1 MPSTNEHSEG
11 SFRKLKQMGQ
21 RFLRG
26 ESANATAKPLPIPAD
41 VRAERRSGR
50 RVALPLDVRIKVGT
64 APVRF
69 VRLRDVNL
77 PGLSITPAD
86 GVEVGDHVS
95 VSFDG
100 CAEVTPPFA
109 LVAVARRILPSK
121 DTGEPSAVGLE
132 IDRELSSADA
142 QKNYRRV
149 VRHYLHHR
157 PLLEDMS
164 KGYFEGRCTSCDWVG
179 RVGKRSP
186 LCSRCGAKMVE
197 LSEKVK
203 ETVRT

>member
-1 MPSTNEHSEG
+1 MPSTSERSTG
-11 SFRKLKQMGQ
+11 SFSKLKQLGQ

-26 ESANATAKPLPIPAD
+26 DNTSAKRRPIPAPVGAD
-41 VRAERRSGR
+41 RRSGR
-50 RVALPLDVRIKVGT
+50 RVPLPLDVRITVGT
-64 APVRF
+64 SAVRF
-69 VRLRDVNL
+69 ARLRDVNL

-86 GVEVGDHVS
+86 GVEVGDRVS
-95 VSFDG
+95 VGFDG
-100 CAEVTPPFA
+100 CPEVTPPFA
-109 LVAVARRILPSK
+109 LVAIARRILPSK
-121 DTGEPSAVGLE
+121 PGELSAVGLE
-132 IDRELSSADA
+132 IDRELTSADA

-186 LCSRCGAKMVE
+186 MCSRCGAKVVE
-197 LSEKVK
+197 LSANGK
-203 ETVRT
+203 ETR